1 MYLIDNY
8 SLQNFKKPNYALLK
22 PLTIESITIE
32 YRGLSLPTGDPTS
45 FSHYSPWD
53 LRNLFD
59 TQVQEME
66 KELQVLQRYWLISK
80 QEAVRTQV
88 QYKELYFHDW
98 YAYKKES
105 LLKQATQEQKW
116 TTVIENMGKRF
127 QLPSDEEVDDDIE
140 IDDEVYRPTAN
151 PLVIGIS
158 TQAIRNITKY
168 SYTIQQ
174 SWHAQP
180 TVIEWQKELI
190 DAPENVIVV
199 DGSRQW
205 GKSLTIAEKLIEESF
220 IPGKDLLVAAFLQET
235 TESIGQYLMEFID
248 KFDEDTFTIKER
260 KRYIQNNESGVRIHF
275 RTLKDGAKGI
285 RGKTLRL
292 IVVDEAML
300 VPTNVFTSILL
311 PTQSTIENPKLI
323 LLGTA
328 SEDTS
333 CFMYQTILDI
343 KKWIKYNNP
352 GQRTARHIRFSVTD
366 NPLMSP
372 MELRRVMDS
381 KDSPVTKRE
390 YFNVWWKLEDSLF
403 QFKHTSFTELSTEF
417 SQQAHILLAI
427 DPARK
432 QDRSAYSILHCI
444 NNKVISLESGEVPP
458 SHKDD
463 WSLQALFFK
472 QLLNRFHA
480 YQSQS
485 IVIDATGVWDW
496 VSHIFKQAWL
506 PVQDTVRY
514 TVWDSESTHSEWN
527 HIVGKSL
534 LINNAIDM
542 ITENQIIVPFETNK
556 LLLEEVESIQM
567 AETRTWK
574 ISFRSDFFDDI
585 TNSLLIWLYIAK
597 KKRYINRASI
607 NTYSHHSFDD
617 ELKAYEPKHPRFS
630 RSHITSSW

>member
-127 QLPSDEEVDDDIE
+127 QLPSDEEIDDDIE

-432 QDRSAYSILHCI
+432 QDRSAYAILHCI
-444 NNKVISLESGEVPP
+444 NNKVISLESWEVPP

-472 QLLNRFHA
+472 QLLNRFHT

-607 NTYSHHSFDD
+607 NTYSHHTFDD
-617 ELKAYEPKHPRFS
+617 ELKSYEPKHPRFS

>member
-32 YRGLSLPTGDPTS
+32 YRGLSLPTGDPTV
-45 FSHYSPWD
+45 FSHYSPGD

-59 TQVQEME
+59 TQVQDME

-116 TTVIENMGKRF
+116 TTVIENMGKKF
-127 QLPSDEEVDDDIE
+127 HLPSDEEIDDDIE

-168 SYTIQQ
+168 SYSIQQ

-205 GKSLTIAEKLIEESF
+205 WKSLTIAEKLIEESF

-235 TESIGQYLMEFID
+235 TESIWQYLMEFID

-444 NNKVISLESGEVPP
+444 NNKVISLESWEVPP

-472 QLLNRFHA
+472 QLLNRFHS

-527 HIVGKSL
+527 HIVWKSL

-607 NTYSHHSFDD
+607 STFQKTTFDD
-617 ELKAYEPKHPRFS
+617 ELKSYEPKHPRFS
-630 RSHITSSW
+630 RRNITSSW